1 MKNENKIGTDKPK
14 SEIVDVVVKRSIQEL
29 SVKTESG
36 EVYIVNYIHSHDSD
50 EYAFEVKDC
59 QSKDIEFT
67 VRVAALVHLH
77 QLYEKGL

>member
-1 MKNENKIGTDKPK
+1 MKNENKIGTDKVEE
-14 SEIVDVVVKRSIQEL
+14 EIADVEVTRSIQEL
-29 SVKTESG
+29 SVTTESG

-50 EYAFEVKDC
+50 EYAFEVRDYP
-59 QSKDIEFT
+59 SKDIEFA